1 MPSQE
6 SDQLNVLRRAFPFFF
21 ACDEKLCLVHIGERL
36 HSLCPEMKIG
46 SLLTDS
52 MTVERPEGL
61 SNFEQIVSRSGDVF
75 LLSLLSGLGL
85 RLRGQFFTS
94 KDSGEATIYFLGHPW
109 ITDIEELQHHSLD
122 LSDFPPHAGIA
133 DMLILLQARNNGL
146 VESRRLT
153 QQLRDLT
160 GKLEAQNKQ
169 LQRELEER
177 EKLEQTI
184 VQAQKMEAIG
194 QLAGGIA
201 HDFNNILTAVRGFG
215 SLALEGLKSDDPRAM
230 HIRHILDAGERATEL
245 TSRLLTFG
253 RGQPLQFCCVNLIE
267 AIEELDQ
274 ILQPLLGEQID
285 LQIERRP
292 GAGSTWADD
301 ASLQQVLLN
310 LCLNA
315 RDAMS
320 DKGVISVRYYGHEI
334 KEVATATTGLIPP
347 GHWQVIEVEDYGCG
361 MDEET
366 LDQIFE
372 PFFTSK
378 EPGKG
383 TGLGLST
390 VWWILQRTKGALDVQ
405 SKIGEGTKFT
415 IYLPQM
421 ATVQNDPKLTVQKS
435 KAIEMGHVLLVED
448 EALVRQSVQAM
459 LETVGWC
466 VTPASNAEEALEIF
480 DQNASEFDI
489 VLTDL
494 VMPNLGGRDLA
505 HLLWQRSP
513 QFPVLYMTGYDPE
526 SEGGKADAAEHII
539 LKPFGPSELSDAL
552 KETLA

>member
-1 MPSQE
+1 
-6 SDQLNVLRRAFPFFF
+6 
-21 ACDEKLCLVHIGERL
+21 
-36 HSLCPEMKIG
+36 
-46 SLLTDS
+46 
-52 MTVERPEGL
+52 
-61 SNFEQIVSRSGDVF
+61 
-75 LLSLLSGLGL
+75 
-85 RLRGQFFTS
+85 
-94 KDSGEATIYFLGHPW
+94 
-109 ITDIEELQHHSLD
+109 
-122 LSDFPPHAGIA
+122 
-133 DMLILLQARNNGL
+133 MLILLQARNNGL
-146 VESRRLT
+146 LESRRLT

-215 SLALEGLKSDDPRAM
+215 SLALDGLEIDDPRAM
-230 HIRHILDAGERATEL
+230 HIRHILDASERANEL
-245 TSRLLTFG
+245 TARLLTFG
-253 RGQPLQFCCVNLIE
+253 RGQPLRFCCVDLVK

-285 LQIERRP
+285 LQIERLS
-292 GAGSTWADD
+292 GVGSTWADD
-301 ASLQQVLLN
+301 ASLQQILLN

-320 DKGVISVRYYGHEI
+320 SKGVISVRYYGHEV
-334 KEVATATTGLIPP
+334 KEVSAVTIGSLSP
-347 GHWQVIEVEDYGCG
+347 GRWQVIEVEDHGCG
-361 MDEET
+361 MDEEMIS
-366 LDQIFE
+366 QIFE

-378 EPGKG
+378 ETGKG

-390 VWWILQRTKGALDVQ
+390 VWWILQRTQGALDVQ

-415 IYLPQM
+415 VFLPQM
-421 ATVQNDPKLTVQKS
+421 AAVRVDPKLTVYKP
-435 KAIEMGHVLLVED
+435 KAIGLGHVLLVED
-448 EALVRQSVQAM
+448 EALVRQSVHAM
-459 LETVGWC
+459 LEAVGWH
-466 VTPASNAEEALEIF
+466 VTATSNAEEALEIF
-480 DQNASEFDI
+480 DQKELDFDI

-505 HLLWQRSP
+505 HLLWQRNP
-513 QFPVLYMTGYDPE
+513 DFPVLYMTGYDPE
-526 SEGGKADAAEHII
+526 SEGGKADAGEHII

-552 KETLA
+552 RATLA